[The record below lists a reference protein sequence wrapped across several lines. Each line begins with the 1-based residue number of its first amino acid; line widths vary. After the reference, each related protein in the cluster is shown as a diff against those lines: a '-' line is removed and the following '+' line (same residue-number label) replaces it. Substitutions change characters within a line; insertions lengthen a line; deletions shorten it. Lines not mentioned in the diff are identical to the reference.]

1 MTVNQLIERL
11 SDIKN
16 KDNQIDIEGDY
27 LAEEDGTLIY
37 IGGK

>member
-27 LAEEDGTLIY
+27 LAVVDTLIY